1 VLRRRRAALT
11 PDIALAWSLAHACR
25 RSWPRGSWRWTA
37 GTAISSFELC
47 LRRALLAHWLA
58 PPHRNRWRDDRRE
71 DWLALVL
78 IAIGPFAWGG
88 RNIEAMG
95 WIVVVVALAL
105 PWLAAGWQAL
115 RTPAL
120 DPRQAEQR

>member
-1 VLRRRRAALT
+1 MT
-11 PDIALAWSLAHACR
+11 PDIALGLVAWPVLAGGALAALLMAVDGRHR
-25 RSWPRGSWRWTA
+25 DFFIP
-37 GTAISSFELC
+37 ELWFSAA
-47 LRRALLAHWLA
+47 ALLAHWLA
-58 PPHRNRWRDDRRE
+58 SPHRDRWRDGRRE
-71 DWLALVL
+71 EGWLALVL
-78 IAIGPFAWGG
+78 IAIGPFAWNGL
-88 RNIEAMG
+88 RNLEAMG